1 MDILALQAIA
11 VSLMIITGILSTE
24 FGNWGNDDDGWG
36 F

>member
-24 FGNWGNDDDGWG
+24 YGGWGDDDGSG
-36 F
+36 C